1 MTVISLDLAATR
13 QKTISRL
20 NRIEGQ
26 VRGVTRMLED
36 DRYCIDVL
44 TQLSAVKS
52 ALASVEREVLKDHSR
67 HCLETAIEQGNPAEQ
82 RAKIGELIELLSR
95 HYRLGD

>member
-1 MTVISLDLAATR
+1 MTVISPDLAATR
-13 QKTISRL
+13 KKTISRL

-26 VRGVTRMLED
+26 VRGVSRMLEE

-67 HCLETAIEQGNPAEQ
+67 HCLETAIEQGDPAEQ

-95 HYRLGD
+95 HYKLDS

>member
-1 MTVISLDLAATR
+1 MTVISPDLAATR
-13 QKTISRL
+13 KKTISRL

-26 VRGVTRMLED
+26 VRGVTRMLEE

-95 HYRLGD
+95 HYKLDS

>member
-1 MTVISLDLAATR
+1 MTVISPDLAATR
-13 QKTISRL
+13 KKTISRL

-26 VRGVTRMLED
+26 VRGVTRMLEE

-67 HCLETAIEQGNPAEQ
+67 HCLETAIEQGDPAEQ
-82 RAKIGELIELLSR
+82 RAKIGELIELLTK
-95 HYRLGD
+95 HYKLDS

>member
-1 MTVISLDLAATR
+1 MTVISPDLAATR
-13 QKTISRL
+13 KKTISRL

-26 VRGVTRMLED
+26 VRGVTRMLEE

-67 HCLETAIEQGNPAEQ
+67 HCLETAIEQGDPAEQ

-95 HYRLGD
+95 HYKLDS